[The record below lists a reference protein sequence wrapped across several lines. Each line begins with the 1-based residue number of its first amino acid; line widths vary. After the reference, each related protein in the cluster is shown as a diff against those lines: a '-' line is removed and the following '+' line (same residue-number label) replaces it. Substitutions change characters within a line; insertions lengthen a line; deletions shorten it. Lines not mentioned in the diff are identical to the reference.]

1 MGHATP
7 LSIVFLWNNKNKRF
21 FRLAQDFSKSLYP
34 FCISGLTKYIEKI
47 ISTDF
52 KSIKLLK
59 LTHIWIFSYRKL
71 SMFIHFSSVF
81 SSRILSFDIIKFILK
96 KEFERKK
103 TFKPKNEQNIF
114 LFLNNISEN
123 SNLGLFLNKQFR
135 KIIPVERNK
144 EIILKKTSKCILFD
158 FDDSLEIMEFR
169 CYSIISNS
177 LLLPRKVRKLKKFK
191 KMDITCSANTV
202 SQKYCTGSNA
212 VQKVLIRNKIKNN
225 VRVIEIGPRI
235 TTKILI

>member
-1 MGHATP
+1 
-7 LSIVFLWNNKNKRF
+7 
-21 FRLAQDFSKSLYP
+21 
-34 FCISGLTKYIEKI
+34 
-47 ISTDF
+47 
-52 KSIKLLK
+52 
-59 LTHIWIFSYRKL
+59 
-71 SMFIHFSSVF
+71 
-81 SSRILSFDIIKFILK
+81 
-96 KEFERKK
+96 
-103 TFKPKNEQNIF
+103 
-114 LFLNNISEN
+114 LNNISEN